1 MGKQERS
8 TMDIKGTRSDCGG
21 TGYLLVHSVTGLQPD
36 DVYQEPHIERCDG
49 CMHFPTDLLALKY
62 ACQQAVAQTD

>member
-1 MGKQERS
+1 
-8 TMDIKGTRSDCGG
+8 MDIKGTCSDCDG
-21 TGYLLVHSVTGLQPD
+21 TGYLFVCSVTGLQPD

-49 CMHFPTDLLALKY
+49 CMRFPTDLMALKY